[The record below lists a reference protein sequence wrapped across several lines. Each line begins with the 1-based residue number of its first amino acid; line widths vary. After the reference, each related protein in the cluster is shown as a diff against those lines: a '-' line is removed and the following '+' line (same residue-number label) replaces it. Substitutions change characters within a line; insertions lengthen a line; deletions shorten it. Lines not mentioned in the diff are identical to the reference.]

1 MEYQTLCDLCVHRYN
16 GCYLY
21 EFFVVPLQAEGVEL
35 SVQNCRKFADSLE
48 EEEDFEL

>member
-1 MEYQTLCDLCVHRYN
+1 MEHQTLCDLCVHRYN

-35 SVQNCRKFADSLE
+35 IVQNCRKFADSLE
-48 EEEDFEL
+48 EEDFEL